1 LPILH
6 VACVAGLYSKPQCF
20 DYEHARKEFE
30 VTCFSAIRDL
40 MNKTGVQ
47 PRQIGIVITNS
58 SLFNPTPSLSATIMN
73 HFKMPHT
80 TFNYN
85 LGGMGC
91 SAGGRQ
97 ALAQLQQPQPVS

>member
-1 LPILH
+1 MSNSSKLPCQTNVCVLCSRACFCIH
-6 VACVAGLYSKPQCF
+6 VCA
-20 DYEHARKEFE
+20 
-30 VTCFSAIRDL
+30 
-40 MNKTGVQ
+40 GVQ

-58 SLFNPTPSLSATIMN
+58 SLFNPTPSLSAMIMN

-91 SAGGRQ
+91 SAGGFGE
-97 ALAQLQQPQPVS
+97 